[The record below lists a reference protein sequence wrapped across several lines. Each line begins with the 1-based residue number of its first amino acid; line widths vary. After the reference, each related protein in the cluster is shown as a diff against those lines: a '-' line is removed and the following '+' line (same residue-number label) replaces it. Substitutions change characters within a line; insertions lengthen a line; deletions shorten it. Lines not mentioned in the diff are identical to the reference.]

1 MLINII
7 VVDGVA
13 QMVEL
18 LPSKCEALSSSP
30 SVILIMII
38 IIINIIV
45 SSITTGHEIITDM
58 NNHFS
63 TLAAASQV
71 GLVPYVM
78 E

>member
-1 MLINII
+1 
-7 VVDGVA
+7 
-13 QMVEL
+13 
-18 LPSKCEALSSSP
+18 
-30 SVILIMII
+30 MII

-63 TLAAASQV
+63 TLAAVSQV